1 MVDERARQQAMGR
14 KILTIG
20 LIAIAVLVIAF
31 VLGPR
36 VAVDTKAT
44 FNPAALGSDPA
55 GYLALEEQGVTGV
68 RPGQQK
74 EIIWADP
81 ATKAKTPISIVY
93 IHGFSASKGEVRPLP
108 DKVASAL
115 GANLFY
121 TRLTGHGLRTAPME
135 DVSVNA
141 WINDYAEAITIGR
154 AIGGKV
160 VVIAT
165 STGASLATWAA
176 AQAGLSDGIATII
189 AISPNYGLQAT
200 GSDFLLL
207 PWGQQIAELTIGK
220 ERGFEPVNE
229 QNALLWTTRYP
240 TAALLPLAAVTR
252 LAYRTPVETIRIPAL
267 FIFSDDDAVVRA
279 ELTRQIAG
287 RWGARHEL
295 VPVEGD
301 GDRYHHVVAGDALS
315 PATTQ
320 VLADRIVA
328 WVKAVTG

>member
-1 MVDERARQQAMGR
+1 MGR
-14 KILTIG
+14 KIVTIG
-20 LIAIAVLVIAF
+20 MIVIAVLVIAF
-31 VLGPR
+31 LLGPR
-36 VAVDTKAT
+36 VAVDTTVT
-44 FNPAALGSDPA
+44 FNPAAIGSDPEA
-55 GYLALEEQGVTGV
+55 YLAREEQAVKGV

-81 ATKAKTPISIVY
+81 ATKARTPISIVY

-108 DKVASAL
+108 DKVAAAL

-121 TRLTGHGLRTAPME
+121 TRLTGHGLARAPME

-160 VVIAT
+160 VVIGT

-189 AISPNYGLQAT
+189 EISPNYGLQAA
-200 GSDFLLL
+200 GADLLLL
-207 PWGQQIAELTIGK
+207 PWGRQIAELTIGK
-220 ERGFEPVNE
+220 ERSFEPVNE
-229 QNALLWTTRYP
+229 LNALLWTTKYP

-267 FIFSDDDAVVRA
+267 FIFSNDDAVVRP
-279 ELTRQIAG
+279 ELTREIAG

-301 GDRYHHVVAGDALS
+301 GDRYHHVIAGDALS

-328 WVKAVTG
+328 WVKAVMG